1 MQTGEIKCRLD
12 SPPAIPGGERP
23 RIRLMLWAALAGVL
37 CFAATLDGPTV
48 QAQQPGSPAM
58 NRAAPNWPAPPVGAA
73 PAIQPTARR
82 AAAAPRPPADAEPSA
97 PARLPD
103 SPSAHFAQLVDSD
116 PLIAGEPPERLANF
130 QSDTNE
136 GDALKE
142 LRRRIANLEEEH
154 KRQISQSGKKK
165 ATARFEHN
173 FFGRIQADSAT
184 FNQDAANR
192 AQLGNIPNGVDFRR
206 VRLGMQGPGY
216 EVMFYRLEADFVQ
229 PDEVTKK
236 RPRLTDA
243 YFEVRELPWLGTI
256 RVGQFREPYS
266 VERLTS
272 ANDTT
277 FIERGLPQAFHTSRN
292 MGIMLYDNSRSEK
305 WYWWNGVFA
314 QRATNFGEFF
324 TQAPRLAY
332 VNRVDWVPWYDEPS
346 GGRYMAA
353 LGSGYSFRNL
363 SATTQTFSSTPEV
376 SLQFDATSVI
386 PSFVNT
392 GTMNVNT
399 MQIFQAQAFT
409 VLGPLSLQAEYYGTY
424 VNQVK
429 NPNVYFQGMYVYA
442 SYFLT
447 GEHRPYDR
455 KQGIFTAV
463 RPFSDFFRV
472 RTDRGICTGPG
483 AWEVAARFS
492 SLNLSDRNIQG
503 GRVNDVTLGL
513 NWYLNFQTKLM
524 FNYIHAFLNR
534 QNTPS
539 DADIFATRAQIV
551 W

>member
-1 MQTGEIKCRLD
+1 
-12 SPPAIPGGERP
+12 
-23 RIRLMLWAALAGVL
+23 
-37 CFAATLDGPTV
+37 
-48 QAQQPGSPAM
+48 M
-58 NRAAPNWPAPPVGAA
+58 NRAAPNSP
-73 PAIQPTARR
+73 
-82 AAAAPRPPADAEPSA
+82 AAPRPPAGVEPSA

-116 PLIAGEPPERLANF
+116 PLVGGEPPERLANF

-142 LRRRIANLEEEH
+142 LRRRIANLETEH
-154 KRQISQSGKKK
+154 KRQLAQSEKKK
-165 ATARFEHN
+165 PTARFEHN

-192 AQLGNIPNGVDFRR
+192 AQLGDIPNGVDFRR

-243 YFEVRELPWLGTI
+243 YFEVRELPWTGTI

-332 VNRVDWVPWYDEPS
+332 VNRVDWVPWYDAPS

-363 SATTQTFSSTPEV
+363 SGTTQTFSSTPEV

-392 GTMNVNT
+392 GAMNVNT

-463 RPFSDFFRV
+463 RPFGDFFRV

-503 GRVNDVTLGL
+503 GRVNDVTLGV

-534 QNTPS
+534 QNSPS
-539 DADIFATRAQIV
+539 DADVFATRAQIV